1 MSVEFSNAYQEILLD
16 NLMSII
22 KQNFIFQTQLKLAES
37 SGKQK
42 EEIQAK
48 YNELASHLEGLQQQ
62 LRETEALRSRAT
74 ANDSAH
80 QEKSRI
86 QSALNDEMKK
96 NALLKKNIEELSFAI
111 TVKETEIAELKSH
124 VSKLEELIP
133 ISKLKKLST
142 DKIVE
147 ADPPVETK
155 TLFDVQKIEDGSSF

>member
-1 MSVEFSNAYQEILLD
+1 
-16 NLMSII
+16 
-22 KQNFIFQTQLKLAES
+22 
-37 SGKQK
+37 
-42 EEIQAK
+42 
-48 YNELASHLEGLQQQ
+48 
-62 LRETEALRSRAT
+62 
-74 ANDSAH
+74 
-80 QEKSRI
+80 
-86 QSALNDEMKK
+86 MKK